1 MSERFSETGPLG
13 VVWAHTR
20 SAGKG
25 STAESDYA
33 CIKSVKPSSVAAGR
47 PALQP
52 GLILGY
58 VNGEY
63 VKGQDYCE
71 RNRCVRSAC
80 ALAAPADWRKPAS
93 LLGALLRSFFADAPA
108 DKATRG
114 RRGSIYLSKTIS

>member
-1 MSERFSETGPLG
+1 MVEETFQRTGPLG
-13 VVWAHTR
+13 VVWAHHART
-20 SAGKG
+20 G
-25 STAESDYA
+25 SGSNAEDYA

-71 RNRCVRSAC
+71 QNRILHEVCALGLIAHLCWQSTPSTLSDPRARSRSA
-80 ALAAPADWRKPAS
+80 
-93 LLGALLRSFFADAPA
+93 
-108 DKATRG
+108 
-114 RRGSIYLSKTIS
+114 LSTL

>member
-1 MSERFSETGPLG
+1 MQETFQATGPLG
-13 VVWAHTR
+13 KEIVIPVVCAKGCQLGSLSVGIVWAHSR

-25 STAESDYA
+25 KAESDYA

-71 RNRCVRSAC
+71 RNRCVRPP
-80 ALAAPADWRKPAS
+80 AP
-93 LLGALLRSFFADAPA
+93 
-108 DKATRG
+108 
-114 RRGSIYLSKTIS
+114 SI